1 MRSRSVQ
8 GNVGSSAKLTL
19 AFFVIPKHACSLAFS
34 EKYVFAPIDR
44 HGGDH
49 IQVTLNES
57 LLSKSKTVCGE
68 DLMAL
73 DEAIEKLESIDTT
86 KANLVKLR
94 FFGG

>member
-1 MRSRSVQ
+1 VRSCSVQ
-8 GNVGSSAKLTL
+8 GNPGSSAKLTS
-19 AFFVIPKHACSLAFS
+19 AFFVIPKHAYSLAFS

-73 DEAIEKLESIDTT
+73 GGHREAGEYRCDQSKPGEIAFL
-86 KANLVKLR
+86 
-94 FFGG
+94 